1 MRLYFKAGEVKATG
15 VRTGDLEGW
24 KRHVRQQMMPVGKR
38 VALNLMHDASL
49 ASDNQRAREYRRI
62 TGLSERTFYRHRL
75 DIKLR
80 SGGA

>member
-1 MRLYFKAGEVKATG
+1 
-15 VRTGDLEGW
+15 
-24 KRHVRQQMMPVGKR
+24 MMDDERR
-38 VALNLMHDASL
+38 VALDLLDDPGL